1 MANIFF
7 CADLHLGHK
16 NIHKFRTDFES
27 EEHHRAIIKENYHNV
42 VNKRDTVY
50 MLGDICFS
58 HEALNEI
65 KSWKGRKI
73 LICGNHD
80 LAKGI
85 TMQDLCNTYDSVY
98 SLLKYKEFW
107 LSHAPIHPAEL
118 RGRYNLQ
125 GHIHFATLDD
135 PRYFN
140 CCLENTEYKP
150 IDLNTVRQRMAIE
163 ALNAIKAG

>member
-1 MANIFF
+1 MANVFF

-118 RGRYNLQ
+118 RGKYNLH
-125 GHIHFATLDD
+125 GHVHFATLDD

-140 CCLENTEYKP
+140 CCLENTSYKP
-150 IDLNTVRQRMAIE
+150 IDINAVRSRFNTVIGE
-163 ALNAIKAG
+163 KKYG